1 MFGALKWSLAP
12 GVCGLLAL
20 AFLAAPGAA
29 AAPTNGAI
37 THVKVN
43 GQFASAIL
51 FHPAGTGTNG
61 GMTST
66 SAVDFSWATPDP
78 TTPDTVIL
86 TEGFGPIPNT
96 AFTITITP
104 HGSPRISPRP

>member
-51 FHPAGTGTNG
+51 FDPAGTGTNG
-61 GMTST
+61 GMTVSRVRSPIHRRST
-66 SAVDFSWATPDP
+66 SP
-78 TTPDTVIL
+78 
-86 TEGFGPIPNT
+86 GRR
-96 AFTITITP
+96 
-104 HGSPRISPRP
+104 RIRRRRTRSF